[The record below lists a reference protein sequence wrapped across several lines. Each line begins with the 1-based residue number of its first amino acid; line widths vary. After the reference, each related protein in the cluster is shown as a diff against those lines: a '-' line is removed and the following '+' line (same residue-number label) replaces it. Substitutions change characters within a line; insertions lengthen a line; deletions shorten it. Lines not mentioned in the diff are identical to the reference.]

1 MLNITAHPGK
11 AHETEDDEEDN
22 DEKEEKELAHGSAG
36 PSTKGS
42 RKVGFVY
49 ERLSAEESQR
59 HNMKPRLYQRLRDVM
74 PRSGAAPNR
83 TYLYRYLNK
92 LGPFSGI

>member
-36 PSTKGS
+36 PSTTVLARSASSMNVCQQKS
-42 RKVGFVY
+42 
-49 ERLSAEESQR
+49 LS
-59 HNMKPRLYQRLRDVM
+59 D
-74 PRSGAAPNR
+74 
-83 TYLYRYLNK
+83 TT
-92 LGPFSGI
+92 